1 MEKEIK
7 ELERKLPED
16 VAKKYRMKTIRAAKY
31 NFAGFGE
38 IDLRTISVAK
48 ADDLYAK
55 KFPYLEK
62 LPDAVASDEAKE
74 AEKLAKVENAKK
86 ELAELDLSAIE
97 KFDYNKA
104 KSIVKILEIPVPDNK
119 KETLFDTLSK
129 LPKQ

>member
-1 MEKEIK
+1 MEKETK

-74 AEKLAKVENAKK
+74 AEKLAKI
-86 ELAELDLSAIE
+86 ELAKAELKELDLSDIE
-97 KFDYNKA
+97 KFDYNKG
-104 KSIVKILEIPVPDNK
+104 KSIVKILNINVVDMK
-119 KETLFDTLSK
+119 KETIFETLK
-129 LPKQ
+129 FEQQE